1 MSAGIRRAPRQ
12 GNFDIVDRKT
22 VRDKSLSYRARGVL
36 MRLLSNADGYSMT
49 AIDLA
54 RDGKEGRDAILAA
67 LKELREKDYLL
78 TRRFQNEQ
86 GKWLTENTIFD
97 RPQPSPEN
105 PTSVN
110 QTSVFQS
117 LKVGRAIVLKAA
129 EAAAEKIE
137 DAQPDPARSAGKSK
151 GQCFAGKAGKKKYFS
166 QPEFGQMELEEGNER
181 DTQTADLLVK
191 KYGLEK
197 INEAVARLVSAGK
210 RGFPTSVAKALSTAP
225 AVPKKSLPHEIKKF
239 SGKKYFGEN
248 GNFVYI
254 TFNIDTGC
262 RVEIWRTESRCDARN
277 QIRVH
282 AEDERLSHFFHLIIE
297 GKLKE
302 VGREK

>member
-110 QTSVFQS
+110 QT
-117 LKVGRAIVLKAA
+117 
-129 EAAAEKIE
+129 
-137 DAQPDPARSAGKSK
+137 
-151 GQCFAGKAGKKKYFS
+151 
-166 QPEFGQMELEEGNER
+166 
-181 DTQTADLLVK
+181 
-191 KYGLEK
+191 
-197 INEAVARLVSAGK
+197 
-210 RGFPTSVAKALSTAP
+210 
-225 AVPKKSLPHEIKKF
+225 
-239 SGKKYFGEN
+239 
-248 GNFVYI
+248 
-254 TFNIDTGC
+254 
-262 RVEIWRTESRCDARN
+262 
-277 QIRVH
+277 
-282 AEDERLSHFFHLIIE
+282 
-297 GKLKE
+297 
-302 VGREK
+302 